1 MRSED
6 LDAAFRAT
14 SYRVDTAEGVF
25 DLRIGRP
32 DPAFD
37 DFLRRQGV
45 SCWAV
50 LTACNPGGVR
60 DDDGNRQRRLRL
72 LERLRTLGW
81 SFSLACNLADD
92 PMWPEEPGFLLLQ
105 VSEKEV
111 CSLASEFFQ
120 LACVC
125 GNVDG
130 APRLVWI
137 QESGNGAVSQQQ

>member
-1 MRSED
+1 MRTEA
-6 LDAAFRAT
+6 LDVAFRAT

-72 LERLRTLGW
+72 QERLQTLGW

-92 PMWPEEPGFLLLQ
+92 RMWPEEPGFLLLQ
-105 VSEKEV
+105 VSEKQV

-125 GNVDG
+125 GDVGG

-137 QESGNGAVSQQQ
+137 QESGDGAVSQY

>member
-1 MRSED
+1 MITEA
-6 LDAAFRAT
+6 LDIAFRET

-37 DFLRRQGV
+37 DYLRRQGV

-50 LTACNPGGVR
+50 LTACNPRGVR
-60 DDDGNRQRRLRL
+60 DDDGNWLRRMCLQQRLQ
-72 LERLRTLGW
+72 TLGW
-81 SFSLACNLADD
+81 SFCLACNLADD
-92 PMWPEEPGFLLLQ
+92 STWPEEPGFLLLQ

-111 CSLASEFFQ
+111 CSLASEFVQ

-125 GNVDG
+125 GDVGG

-137 QESGNGAVSQQQ
+137 QESGDSISSQ

>member
-1 MRSED
+1 MMTEA

-25 DLRIGRP
+25 NLRIGRP

-37 DFLRRQGV
+37 DYLRRLGV

-50 LTACNPGGVR
+50 LTACNPRGVR
-60 DDDGNRQRRLRL
+60 DDDGNRLRRMRL
-72 LERLRTLGW
+72 QERLQTLGW
-81 SFSLACNLADD
+81 SFCFACNLADD
-92 PMWPEEPGFLLLQ
+92 MMWPAEPGFLLLQ
-105 VSEKEV
+105 VSEQEA

-125 GNVDG
+125 GDVGD

-137 QESGNGAVSQQQ
+137 QES

>member
-1 MRSED
+1 MRTEA
-6 LDAAFRAT
+6 LDVAFRAT
-14 SYRVDTAEGVF
+14 SYRVHTAEGAF
-25 DLRIGRP
+25 DLRIGSP

-37 DFLRRQGV
+37 DFLRRQGI

-60 DDDGNRQRRLRL
+60 DDDGNRLRRMHLQQRLQSL
-72 LERLRTLGW
+72 CW

-105 VSEKEV
+105 VSEQEV
-111 CSLASEFFQ
+111 RSLASEFSQ

-125 GNVDG
+125 GDVG
-130 APRLVWI
+130 GTPRLVWVW
-137 QESGNGAVSQQQ
+137 ESSDGVVSLKC

>member
-1 MRSED
+1 MRTEA
-6 LDAAFRAT
+6 LDIAFRET

-37 DFLRRQGV
+37 DYLRRQGI
-45 SCWAV
+45 SCWSV

-60 DDDGNRQRRLRL
+60 DDDGNRLRRLRL
-72 LERLRTLGW
+72 QERLQTLGW

-92 PMWPEEPGFLLLQ
+92 STWPEEPGFLLLQ
-105 VSEKEV
+105 VSEQEV
-111 CSLASEFFQ
+111 RSLASEFSQ

-125 GNVDG
+125 GDVG
-130 APRLVWI
+130 GIPRLVWV
-137 QESGNGAVSQQQ
+137 QESAERIAGK

>member
-1 MRSED
+1 MRTEA

-14 SYRVDTAEGVF
+14 SYRVETAEGVF
-25 DLRIGRP
+25 DLRIGMA

-45 SCWAV
+45 CCWAV

-60 DDDGNRQRRLRL
+60 DDDGNRLRRLRL
-72 LERLRTLGW
+72 QARLQTLGW

-92 PMWPEEPGFLLLQ
+92 RMWPAEPGFLLLQ
-105 VSEKEV
+105 VSEREV

-125 GNVDG
+125 GDVGG

-137 QESGNGAVSQQQ
+137 QESGDRIASQ

>member
-1 MRSED
+1 MRTEA

-25 DLRIGRP
+25 DLRIGMP

-50 LTACNPGGVR
+50 LTACNPGVVR
-60 DDDGNRQRRLRL
+60 DDDGNRLRRMRL
-72 LERLRTLGW
+72 QERLQTLGW

-92 PMWPEEPGFLLLQ
+92 RMWPEEPGFLLLQ
-105 VSEKEV
+105 VSEQEV
-111 CSLASEFFQ
+111 RSLASEFFQ

-125 GNVDG
+125 GSVGG

-137 QESGNGAVSQQQ
+137 QESGDSISSQ

>member
-1 MRSED
+1 MRTEA
-6 LDAAFRAT
+6 LDIAFRAT
-14 SYRVDTAEGVF
+14 IYRVDTAEGIF

-60 DDDGNRQRRLRL
+60 DDDGNRLRRMRLQQRLQ
-72 LERLRTLGW
+72 TLGW
-81 SFSLACNLADD
+81 SFCSACNLADD
-92 PMWPEEPGFLLLQ
+92 RMWPEEPGFLLLQ
-105 VSEKEV
+105 VSEQEV
-111 CSLASEFFQ
+111 RSLASEFCQ

-125 GNVDG
+125 GVVGG
-130 APRLVWI
+130 APRLVWV
-137 QESGNGAVSQQQ
+137 QESGDDAVNQQ